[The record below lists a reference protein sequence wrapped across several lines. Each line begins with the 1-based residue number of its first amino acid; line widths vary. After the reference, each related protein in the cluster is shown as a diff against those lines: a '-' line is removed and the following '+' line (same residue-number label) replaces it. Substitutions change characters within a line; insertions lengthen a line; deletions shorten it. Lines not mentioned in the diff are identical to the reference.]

1 MPNAK
6 TRNGA
11 AMLLDQFEADG
22 IDCLFASPIAVMAPI
37 WEELARRGD
46 TMRLRYFR
54 CRHELLAV
62 GAAHGYYQV
71 TGRPQ
76 VVFLPTNL
84 GVQNGSMGLRSAMQE
99 HVPMVAVSIDSMT
112 WGEDPIADPGMEWP
126 SLLSHI
132 AGPARSGE
140 AVVKW
145 AKEARTPSDLS
156 HEWRRAYYVARS
168 VPRGPTLLEIPFDL
182 LMGAAIERRPPS
194 LMSASLVA
202 PQEEVEAL
210 ADLLAR
216 AENPVITTEGAGR
229 TTQEQEA
236 LVDIAE
242 KLGAPVYEFSWPTFH
257 NFPRSHPLHGVG
269 PFEEV
274 IGESDVILVA
284 ASGAPWHPPIQAL
297 RSDCA
302 VIHLAED
309 PLRPRAP
316 YWGYAT
322 THTMAGD
329 VGHNLLALAEALR
342 SRASA
347 PADRAKR
354 WAARFADKRAEV
366 TAEAIRMSAETTDAV
381 AAADLFRAL
390 HESLPEDAIAVDE
403 IVSEV
408 QQFQYFLFES
418 KPIQQVRGWAG
429 ALGTSLGVALGVK
442 AARPGQTVVAIVGDG
457 AWHYNPV
464 PAALGFSQEYGLPL
478 LIVICN
484 NGQYNSQTWN
494 VLKYYPEGAAVREGN
509 LVGNVIHP
517 MPDYY
522 KAADGYGG
530 SGERVS
536 HVEQL
541 SPAIGRALAS
551 VASGHTYILD
561 VIVDP

>member
-11 AMLLDQFEADG
+11 ALLLDQFEADG
-22 IDCLFASPIAVMAPI
+22 IDCMFASPIAVMAPI
-37 WEELARRGD
+37 WEELARRGN

-62 GAAHGYYQV
+62 CAAHGYYQV

-76 VVFLPTNL
+76 VVFLPTNF

-99 HVPMVAVSIDSMT
+99 HVPMVAVSIDSLT
-112 WGEDPIADPGMEWP
+112 WGEEPSTDPGMEWP
-126 SLLSHI
+126 SLLSHF

-145 AKEARTPSDLS
+145 AKEARTPSDLP
-156 HEWRRAYYVARS
+156 HEWRRAYYVART

-182 LMGAAIERRPPS
+182 LMGAAFDKRPPS
-194 LMSASLVA
+194 LLSTNLVA
-202 PQEEVEAL
+202 PHEEVEAL

-216 AENPVITTEGAGR
+216 AENPVITTECAGR
-229 TTQEQEA
+229 TTLEQDA
-236 LVDIAE
+236 LVAIAE
-242 KLGAPVYEFSWPTFH
+242 KLGAPVFEFFMPTFH
-257 NFPRSHPLHGVG
+257 NFPRSHPLHGMG

-284 ASGAPWHPPIQAL
+284 ASNAPWHPPIQPL
-297 RSDCA
+297 RTDCA
-302 VIHLAED
+302 VIHMAED

-322 THTMAGD
+322 THTLAGD
-329 VGHNLLALAEALR
+329 VGQNLLALEEALR

-347 PADRAKR
+347 PADRAKQ
-354 WAARFADKRAEV
+354 WIARFADKRAEL
-366 TAEAIRMSAETTDAV
+366 TKEASHMSTETTEAV
-381 AAADLFRAL
+381 AASDLFRTL
-390 HESLPEDAIAVDE
+390 HDSLPGDAIAVDE

-442 AARPGQTVVAIVGDG
+442 AARPEQTVVVVLGDG

-478 LIVICN
+478 LIVLCN

-494 VLKYYPEGAAVREGN
+494 LRKYYPEGVAVRGN
-509 LVGNVIHP
+509 NFVGNVIHP

-530 SGERVS
+530 SGERV
-536 HVEQL
+536 VRAENL
-541 SPAIGRALAS
+541 APAIQRALAS
-551 VASGHTYILD
+551 VSGGHTYILD